1 MNPNKK
7 RVGLNPKQLAIMEQ
21 IRNLSEAD
29 VAKGARIAK
38 KKLGLKACY
47 PVMDTSL
54 DPDLFD
60 PVAVAT
66 KGWCEGTIRRYTSY
80 FLGIAKKKDEKASD
94 ARKRFMTVPHP
105 FSPLVRGGDG
115 KMLPKWAGVF
125 ASKRKPPVRFVSE
138 RLLLFL
144 VLGLAIVKGTEATK
158 ASKNAARKAL
168 WNGLGIRPATVV
180 PISEDDELTFW
191 NSVTTPIPDPE
202 MVIPEPT
209 EQGSLFPTSTDV
221 DAAIEAFGG
230 SPLNTDTG
238 TTPPPSPTEEG
249 EEAVGEAEDL
259 LLQGLAMLTQGIK
272 EVIAQSRILRTE
284 HGRLLGQ
291 TNKMVALSEEIEDR
305 EELVQVREREL
316 NKREHA
322 LDTQEKAMRE
332 KEAVL
337 AQVLR
342 VTEGLRDGTRVR

>member
-47 PVMDTSL
+47 PVADTSL

-60 PVAVAT
+60 PMVVAS

-94 ARKRFMTVPHP
+94 ARKRFTTVPHP
-105 FSPLVRGGDG
+105 FSPLVRGEDG
-115 KMLPKWAGVF
+115 KVLPKWAGVF
-125 ASKRKPPVRFVSE
+125 PSKRKPPVRFVSE

-144 VLGLAIVKGTEATK
+144 VLGLAIVKGNETTK

-180 PISEDDELTFW
+180 PITEDDELTFW

-202 MVIPEPT
+202 AVVPDPKG
-209 EQGSLFPTSTDV
+209 QGSLFPTSDDV
-221 DAAIEAFGG
+221 DAAITAFGG
-230 SPLNTDTG
+230 SPINTDTG

-249 EEAVGEAEDL
+249 EEAMGEAEDL

-272 EVIAQSRILRTE
+272 EVIAQSHALRTD
-284 HGRLLGQ
+284 HRRLQGQ
-291 TNKMVALSEEIEDR
+291 TDKLVAFSEEAEDR
-305 EELVQVREREL
+305 EELIQVREREL
-316 NKREHA
+316 DKREHE
-322 LDTQEKAMRE
+322 LDVREKAMRE
-332 KEAVL
+332 KESVL

-342 VTEGLRDGTRVR
+342 VTEGLRDTSRVR